1 MQRVRRLRT
10 ERAGRALVAIGR
22 PALAVAL
29 GLGTASSAVVAAE
42 TAWDERVQA
51 LLQQGQLEDASRLA
65 EIATQ
70 EPSDAASAYSWLG
83 RISMAAARFAEAA
96 ERFAIA
102 KDLGASPAEIGDPW
116 STALLQLG
124 RRREACGVL
133 REASGADSKNGSLR
147 YRTGAC
153 FLRVNAHGE
162 ALPHLEAAARLG
174 ISHGAAQMDLARAR
188 LATGREE
195 VAVEQLLGMAA
206 KSEEPETLMAIGK
219 LLFERVL
226 YRQALGPL
234 AKGLKARPGWR
245 EAGMYLALAHY
256 QLEEYE
262 DCLEVLSNLT
272 LEARSAEALLL
283 RGSALARLGRP
294 EDARRALEGAITMA
308 PERADGYLNMVLFL
322 LEHGLRQE
330 ALGMFERAAVM
341 DARGAKVLYTVR
353 SRTNCRGLTPPSAAP
368 DGNPGVPRQLIE
380 FADTLLAAR
389 QWGSALEVYLAALS
403 VHPLPARPYGGI
415 GLVCQELG
423 TVEVGMAYVLRGL
436 ELHPA
441 NPELHYY
448 RGSLQEYL
456 GQPHEAIESYRTALD
471 LAGKA
476 PPRYWLRLGLAQL
489 AAGLVEEAESS
500 FQTALAG
507 EPSFAE
513 AHYRLGRLRLRN
525 RQFAE
530 AERLFERATQLD
542 PSLTE
547 AFYSWGLACIRNG
560 KSEKGRAIL
569 EAYRRKLALR
579 DGGGM
584 R

>member
-1 MQRVRRLRT
+1 MQGVKRLRT
-10 ERAGRALVAIGR
+10 ERVVRVLSAIGR
-22 PALAVAL
+22 PALAAAV
-29 GLGTASSAVVAAE
+29 GLATASNAVAAAE

-51 LLQQGQLEDASRLA
+51 LLQLGQLEDAARLA
-65 EIATQ
+65 EDAAQ

-102 KDLGASPAEIGDPW
+102 NELGAGAAEIADPW
-116 STALLQLG
+116 STALLRLG
-124 RRREACGVL
+124 RRTEACGVL
-133 REASGADSKNGSLR
+133 REASGVAPENASLR

-162 ALPHLEAAARLG
+162 ALPHLEAAERLG
-174 ISHGAAQMDLARAR
+174 ISHGAAKMDLARAR

-195 VAVEQLLGMAA
+195 VAVAHLLGMAA
-206 KSEEPETLMAIGK
+206 ESEEPATLLAIGK

-226 YRQALGPL
+226 YRQALVPL
-234 AKGLKARPGWR
+234 TKGLEARPGSR

-262 DCLEVLSNLT
+262 DCLEVLADVP

-283 RGSALARLGRP
+283 RGSVLARLGQP
-294 EDARRALEGAITMA
+294 EDARQALEGAIAMDPA
-308 PERADGYLNMVLFL
+308 RADGYLNLVLFL
-322 LEHGLRQE
+322 LEHGWRQE
-330 ALGMFERAAVM
+330 ALGVFQRAAAM

-368 DGNPGVPRQLIE
+368 EGDPDMARQLIG
-380 FADTLLAAR
+380 FADTLLGGR
-389 QWGSALEVYLAALS
+389 QWGSALEVYLTALS
-403 VHPLPARPYGGI
+403 VDPLPARPYGGI

-448 RGSLQEYL
+448 RGSLQEYV
-456 GQPHEAIESYRTALD
+456 GQPQEAIESYRAALD

-489 AAGLVEEAESS
+489 AAGLVEEAENS
-500 FQTALAG
+500 FQTALAA

-530 AERLFERATQLD
+530 AERLCERATQLD

-560 KSEKGRAIL
+560 KRGKGRAIL

-579 DGGGM
+579 DGSGM

>member
-1 MQRVRRLRT
+1 MRT
-10 ERAGRALVAIGR
+10 ERVVRVLAAIGR
-22 PALAVAL
+22 PALAAAV
-29 GLGTASSAVVAAE
+29 GLATASNPVAAAE

-51 LLQQGQLEDASRLA
+51 LLQLGQLEDAARLA
-65 EIATQ
+65 EYAAQ

-102 KDLGASPAEIGDPW
+102 NELGAGAAEIADPW
-116 STALLQLG
+116 STALLRLG
-124 RRREACGVL
+124 RRTEACGVL
-133 REASGADSKNGSLR
+133 REASGVAPENASLR

-162 ALPHLEAAARLG
+162 ALPHLEAAERLG
-174 ISHGAAQMDLARAR
+174 ISHGAAKMDLARAR

-195 VAVEQLLGMAA
+195 VAVAHLLGMAA
-206 KSEEPETLMAIGK
+206 ESEEPATLLAIGK

-226 YRQALGPL
+226 YRQALVPL
-234 AKGLKARPGWR
+234 TKGLAARPGSR
-245 EAGMYLALAHY
+245 EAAMYLALAHY

-262 DCLEVLSNLT
+262 DCLEVLADLPF
-272 LEARSAEALLL
+272 EARSAEALLL
-283 RGSALARLGRP
+283 RGSVLARLGQP
-294 EDARRALEGAITMA
+294 EDARQALEGAIAMVPA
-308 PERADGYLNMVLFL
+308 RADGYLNLVLFL
-322 LEHGLRQE
+322 LEHGWRQE
-330 ALGMFERAAVM
+330 ALGVFQRAAAM

-368 DGNPGVPRQLIE
+368 EGDPDLARQLIG
-380 FADTLLAAR
+380 FADTLLGGR
-389 QWGSALEVYLAALS
+389 QWGSALEVYLTALS
-403 VHPLPARPYGGI
+403 VDPLPARPYGGI

-448 RGSLQEYL
+448 RGSLQEYV
-456 GQPHEAIESYRTALD
+456 GQPQEAIESYRAALD

-489 AAGLVEEAESS
+489 AAGLVEEAEIS
-500 FQTALAG
+500 FQTALAA

-530 AERLFERATQLD
+530 AERLCERATQLD

-560 KSEKGRAIL
+560 KREKGRAIL

-579 DGGGM
+579 DGSGM